1 MKALV
6 LKSPLDLAVRDIP
19 DPGAPGPGEVRVRV
33 QSVGICG
40 SDVHYYEHGRIG
52 DFVLRAPMVLG
63 HEAAGVVEAV
73 GQGVESLAPGDTVA
87 MEPGVPCGDCR
98 ECMTGRYNLC
108 KDVRFWATPPYD
120 GALAENVNHPAA
132 LAFRLPDHMS
142 TEEGALM
149 EPLAVGVHACER
161 GGVRPGCVVAVNG
174 AGTIGCVTLLAAL
187 AYGASQVI
195 VSDVVPARLE
205 RARELGA
212 AAVVDARSEPLAE
225 AVMAATGGRG
235 ADVGVECS
243 GHPGGPQTLID
254 ASAPAGRVVLVGM
267 GPQPTS
273 IDTVAAMVKEV
284 DLATVFR
291 YANAYPTAIEL
302 TAAGRVPVAQLVTDR
317 FEFEESV
324 RAFEYARSPRPDT
337 CKVMIGV

>member
-6 LKSPLDLAVRDIP
+6 LNSPLDLAVRDVP

-52 DFVLRAPMVLG
+52 DFVLRAPMILG
-63 HEAAGVVEAV
+63 HEASGVVETL
-73 GQGVESLAPGDTVA
+73 GDGVESLAPGDTVA

-98 ECMTGRYNLC
+98 ECRTGRYNLC
-108 KDVRFWATPPYD
+108 KDIRFWATPPYD
-120 GALAENVNHPAA
+120 GVLAEHVIHPAG

-161 GGVRPGCVVAVNG
+161 GGVRPGSVVAING
-174 AGTIGCVTLLAAL
+174 SGTIGCVTLLSAL

-195 VSDVVPARLE
+195 VADVIPARLE
-205 RARELGA
+205 RARDLGA
-212 AAVVDARSEPLAE
+212 AAVVDARSESLAE
-225 AVMAATGGRG
+225 AVMEATGGRG

-243 GHPGGPQTLID
+243 GHPDGPQTLVD
-254 ASAPAGRVVLVGM
+254 AAAPAGRVVLVGM

-317 FEFEESV
+317 YAFEESV
-324 RAFEYARSPRPDT
+324 GAFEYARSPRPET
-337 CKVMIGV
+337 CKVMIGL

>member
-6 LKSPLDLAVRDIP
+6 LNSPLDLAVRDVP

-33 QSVGICG
+33 ESVGICG

-52 DFVLRAPMVLG
+52 DFVLRAPMILG
-63 HEAAGVVEAV
+63 HEASGVVESV
-73 GQGVESLAPGDTVA
+73 GDGVETMEPGDTVA
-87 MEPGVPCGDCR
+87 MEPGVPCWDCR

-120 GALAENVNHPAA
+120 GVLAEHVVHPAA
-132 LAFRLPDHMS
+132 LTFGLPDQMT

-195 VSDVVPARLE
+195 VSDVVPDRLD
-205 RARELGA
+205 RARDLGA
-212 AAVVDARSEPLAE
+212 AAVVDARSGSMSE
-225 AVMAATGGRG
+225 AVMSATGGRG

-243 GHPGGPQTLID
+243 GHPDGPQTLVD

-267 GPQPTS
+267 GPQPTN

-284 DLATVFR
+284 DFATVFR

-302 TAAGRVPVAQLVTDR
+302 TATGRVAVAQLVTDR
-317 FEFEESV
+317 FTFDEAV
-324 RAFEYARSPRPDT
+324 GAFEYARSPRPDT
-337 CKVMIGV
+337 CKVMIGL